1 MRWREALTSLNPSW
15 LTVIGVQW
23 PERILAVMKMASKGQ
38 AARTTGSN
46 RLDSKAYLAMFKETR
61 ELADKVLERYGEPDM
76 SLAEL
81 RQILAERLPDFSL
94 SDWLIKE
101 REAGW

>member
-1 MRWREALTSLNPSW
+1 MEAYLNPSG

-23 PERILAVMKMASKGQ
+23 PGRILGVMKMASKGQ
-38 AARTTGSN
+38 AARATGSN

-61 ELADKVLERYGEPDM
+61 ELADKVLERYGEPEM
-76 SLAEL
+76 TLAEL
-81 RQILAERLPDFSL
+81 RRALDERLGDISL
-94 SDWLIKE
+94 GEWVVKE